1 MAISAIIIDFQ
12 NASVFRNRSDSSDK
26 TFVDGEVVKRK
37 DSPRFD
43 VPNEEIDARHVA
55 NLLHVMMGERPVPS
69 FRKSWAI
76 PDEQIVSAASQSR
89 YIIDEVAS
97 QETKNCRKAVRNS
110 WQTSKIT
117 YRLKRGATEVKG
129 GLLYPARLRRFL
141 GGELYD
147 EFMALSDQVSKVTG
161 EAAPST
167 VHRRI
172 EILSQQGDRAEVQ
185 AFARKCKVSRRNDIF
200 NLISPEG
207 DPDSI
212 SLHTFRPDSWAN
224 MLLVPGGP
232 ETVSRYNGTIIVPAG
247 SADFVERLN
256 NGTGVATFLEGGF
269 ATLKGIES
277 WSEALLSGTNLVKM
291 HPTLKAHVSN

>member
-1 MAISAIIIDFQ
+1 MATHAIIIDFQ

-26 TFVDGEVVKRK
+26 TFVDGEVMKRK

-76 PDEQIVSAASQSR
+76 QDNQIVSAASQSR
-89 YIIDEVAS
+89 YIIDEIAS
-97 QETKNCRKAVRNS
+97 QEIKNCRKAVRDS

-129 GLLYPARLRRFL
+129 GLLYPAKLKRFL

-147 EFMALSDQVSKVTG
+147 EFVALSDRISTLSG
-161 EAAPST
+161 EAPPST
-167 VHRRI
+167 THRRI
-172 EILSQQGDRAEVQ
+172 ELLSQQGDRAEVQ
-185 AFARKCKVSRRNDIF
+185 AFAQKCKVSQRNDIF

-207 DPDSI
+207 DPESI
-212 SLHTFRPDSWAN
+212 CLHTFRRDSWQN
-224 MLLVPGGP
+224 MLLVPSSP
-232 ETVSRYNGTIIVPAG
+232 ETVSRYNGTIIVP
-247 SADFVERLN
+247 SHSLDFVERLN

-269 ATLKGIES
+269 ATLKSIES
-277 WSEALLSGTNLVKM
+277 WSEALLGGTRPVKM
-291 HPTLKAHVSN
+291 HPTLKLNVSN